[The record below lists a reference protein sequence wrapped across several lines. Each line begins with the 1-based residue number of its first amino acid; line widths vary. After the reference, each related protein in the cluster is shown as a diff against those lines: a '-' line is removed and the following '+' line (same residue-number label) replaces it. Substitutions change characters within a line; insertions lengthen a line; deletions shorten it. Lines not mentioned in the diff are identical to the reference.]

1 MINHLQTGINHQQ
14 TRIVKILQN
23 GLIKINLNL
32 IAMMFALK
40 LKVNTIKAHYWIIVK
55 KMKLTLLM

>member
-40 LKVNTIKAHYWIIVK
+40 LKVNIIKAHYWIIVK